1 MLSRKGDKATNP
13 AAAIKG
19 EKSITVLLRIAKFAF
34 NTIKEEKNN
43 RIIPNI
49 KLYGKDSGEYETV
62 M

>member
-19 EKSITVLLRIAKFAF
+19 EKSTVLLRIAEFAF